1 MAMSVMKGWKELVKL
16 GATFVLVRVKDSQG
30 CDLARTLKVPTGDFF
45 QGASAFV
52 KADSSSVSPVY
63 PCPHHEH
70 ISTMSD
76 QDALTPRVFLVRQR

>member
-1 MAMSVMKGWKELVKL
+1 MALTDTQGLMAMSVIKGWKELVEL

-52 KADSSSVSPVY
+52 KADSSSVFPR
-63 PCPHHEH
+63 
-70 ISTMSD
+70 ISLSTS
-76 QDALTPRVFLVRQR
+76 